1 METCAGYIQ
10 AQCPVSMY
18 LKMYSINL
26 QVQFTSSMYWFN
38 VADLSGLLSIMLRVA
53 EILRREATSGS
64 AFEILLTASAHAATC
79 FSA

>member
-18 LKMYSINL
+18 LKMYSKNL

-38 VADLSGLLSIMLRVA
+38 VADLSGLLSIMLRLAGRVGERTENMA
-53 EILRREATSGS
+53 KLS
-64 AFEILLTASAHAATC
+64 
-79 FSA
+79 